1 MENIITLKYGDGGK
15 YTNSL
20 INEVFYKH
28 FGNEMLVNSTDA
40 AIFEINQGRLAFT
53 TDSFVVKPIFF
64 QGGDI
69 GKLAVCGTIN
79 DLSVA
84 GAKPLYLSCSFIIEE
99 GFDIKSLTKIA
110 ESIGDTCK
118 KAGVS
123 IITGDTKVVEKGSV
137 DGIFINTSGIGV
149 VIEEYN
155 PKPIIEGDSIIIT
168 GGIAE
173 HGTTIAVERYKI
185 NIEGKI
191 QSDCMPLNNI
201 IQKLQKNLKYI
212 KLMKDPTRGGVAT
225 ALNEIAEK
233 ANIGIV
239 LNEELIPII
248 REVKSVNEMLGLDPL
263 YLACEGRMIIVA
275 EKQISKDLL
284 EEIKGISGCEN
295 SAIIGNFASGIKS
308 NVLMET
314 VIGGKRI
321 IGPLEESLLP
331 RIC

>member
-1 MENIITLKYGDGGK
+1 MENIVTLSCGDGGK

-20 INEVFYKH
+20 INEIFYKN
-28 FGNEMLVNSTDA
+28 FGNELLVDSADA
-40 AIFEINQGRLAFT
+40 AVFETNNGRLAFT
-53 TDSFVVKPIFF
+53 TDSFVVKPLFF

-99 GFDIKSLTKIA
+99 GFNKKILTKISK
-110 ESIGDTCK
+110 SIGDTCK
-118 KAGVS
+118 KTGVR
-123 IITGDTKVVEKGSV
+123 IITGDTKVVEKDSV
-137 DGIFINTSGIGV
+137 DGLFINTSGIGV
-149 VIEEYN
+149 VQEEYS
-155 PKPIIEGDSIIIT
+155 PKPIEEKDNIIIT

-225 ALNEIAEK
+225 ALNEIAKKAKLGIIVKEK
-233 ANIGIV
+233 S
-239 LNEELIPII
+239 IPIKQQI
-248 REVKSVNEMLGLDPL
+248 KSVNDMLGLDPL
-263 YLACEGRMIIVA
+263 YIACEGRMIIVS
-275 EKQISKDLL
+275 EKQKSKELL
-284 EEIKGISGCEN
+284 EEIKCINGCSN
-295 SAIIGNFASGIKS
+295 AAIIGNFAYGINN

-314 VIGGKRI
+314 VIGGKE
-321 IGPLEESLLP
+321 L
-331 RIC
+331 